1 MNIHGKNFIGTTL
14 SATGT
19 EHSQAYHLK
28 SGKALDG
35 EFISATEHELNQAM
49 ELAFAAFQDYKRL
62 SQSRR
67 ADFLEAIAH
76 EISTLSDEAIER
88 VTQETALPKAR
99 IMGESART
107 IGQLNSFAN
116 LLREGSWL
124 EATIDLA
131 QADRQPIPKVDIRR
145 MMVPIG
151 PVAVFAASNFPLAFS
166 VAGGDTASA
175 LAAGNPVIVKAH
187 SGHMGTS
194 EMIANAIIIAAKKTG
209 MPDGVFSMLH
219 GPGRTIGQG
228 LVKHPILKAVGFTG
242 SLSAGRLLFD
252 LANARPEPI
261 PVFAEMGSINPVFV
275 APKALELHGNDIA
288 KQYAASITLGV
299 GQFCTNPGLIIGLAG
314 NDLDQFITTLGH
326 EIALIAPATMLNQTV
341 FNGYQ
346 KSYDTLISQSGI
358 QSEAVSDQEA
368 HSTKCEAPSTVAS
381 VAGKTFLSNAKFREE
396 VFGPFS
402 LIVKCADSKELE
414 AVLSRLEGQLT
425 TTIMAEKSELDG
437 FASIIEI
444 LSQRS
449 GRILFN
455 GVPTGVEVCAAM
467 QHGGPYPACTDSR
480 FTSVGTAAIKRFVRP
495 LAFQNW
501 PDESLPDELKNSNP
515 LGIWRLV
522 DNNWNN
528 NAIA

>member
-1 MNIHGKNFIGTTL
+1 MNIHGNNFIGATL
-14 SATGT
+14 SAAGK
-19 EHSQAYHLK
+19 ESCQAYHLK
-28 SGKALDG
+28 AGQVLNG
-35 EFISATEHELNQAM
+35 HFISASNNELNQAV
-49 ELAFAAFQDYKRL
+49 ELAQEAFQPYRQL
-62 SQSRR
+62 SQMRR
-67 ADFLEAIAH
+67 ADFLDTIAQ
-76 EISTLSDEAIER
+76 EISDLNDDFIER
-88 VTQETALPKAR
+88 ASQETALPKAR
-99 IMGESART
+99 ITGERVRT
-107 IGQLNSFAN
+107 VNQLNSFAD

-131 QADRQPIPKVDIRR
+131 QSDRQPIPKVDLRR
-145 MMVPIG
+145 LLVPIG
-151 PVAVFAASNFPLAFS
+151 PVTVFAASNFPLAFS

-194 EMIANAIIIAAKKTG
+194 EMIAGAIIKAAKKTG

-219 GPGRTIGQG
+219 GPGRTIGQA
-228 LVKHPILKAVGFTG
+228 LVKHPGIKAVGFTG

-275 APKALELHGNDIA
+275 APKALKLRADEIA

-299 GQFCTNPGLIIGLAG
+299 GQFCTNPGLIVGLAG
-314 NDLDQFITTLGH
+314 EDLDQFMTTLGQ
-326 EIALIAPATMLNQTV
+326 EIRSIAPATMLNQTV

-346 KSYDTLISQSGI
+346 KSYDTMLSQSGI
-358 QSEAVSDQEA
+358 QSEGCSEQEA
-368 HSTKCEAPSTVAS
+368 QSAKSEATSTVAS
-381 VAGKTFLSNAKFREE
+381 VSGKIFLSNPAFREE

-402 LIVKCADSKELE
+402 LIVKCADVKELE
-414 AVLSRLEGQLT
+414 SVLSNLAGQLT
-425 TTIMAEKSELDG
+425 TTIMAEKFELQEFSSVVD
-437 FASIIEI
+437 I
-444 LSQRS
+444 LNQRS
-449 GRILFN
+449 GRIIFN

-495 LAFQNW
+495 VSFQNW
-501 PDESLPDELKNSNP
+501 PDEFLPDELKNENP
-515 LGIWRLV
+515 LGIWHLV

-528 NAIA
+528 DATS